1 MAAEKKPMATT
12 NFEQF
17 TQLADMQA
25 ESMYPVR
32 DKNDYKLEASDL
44 FLHFTANIIKEDVQF
59 IR

>member
-1 MAAEKKPMATT
+1 MAAENKPMATHK
-12 NFEQF
+12 FEQF
-17 TQLADMQA
+17 NQLADLQA

-32 DKNDYKLEASDL
+32 DEHDYKLEASDL